1 MTFPYICLYMVVHIK
16 AFGICKDWLGGR
28 EIALDFEGTTVQ
40 HLRSTLIQ
48 RYPLMRQLP
57 SLLIAVNREYADDQT
72 MLQATDE
79 VALIPPV
86 SGG

>member
-1 MTFPYICLYMVVHIK
+1 MVIKVK

-28 EIALDFEGTTVQ
+28 EVSIDFEGTSVE
-40 HLRSTLIQ
+40 HLRLALTQ
-48 RYPLMRQLP
+48 RYPQMSQLP
-57 SLLIAVNREYADDQT
+57 SLFIAVNHEYADDLAT
-72 MLQATDE
+72 LKVTDE

>member
-1 MTFPYICLYMVVHIK
+1 MVINIK

-28 EIALDFEGTTVQ
+28 EVTLDFEGATVEQ
-40 HLRSTLIQ
+40 LRSNLIH
-48 RYPLMRQLP
+48 RYPQMSQLP

-72 MLQATDE
+72 ILKATDE

>member
-1 MTFPYICLYMVVHIK
+1 MVINIK

-28 EIALDFEGTTVQ
+28 EITLDFEGATVQ
-40 HLRSTLIQ
+40 RLRSALIQ
-48 RYPLMRQLP
+48 RYPQMSQLP

-72 MLQATDE
+72 TLKATDE

>member
-1 MTFPYICLYMVVHIK
+1 MVIHIK

-28 EIALDFEGTTVQ
+28 EIALEFEGATVQ
-40 HLRSTLIQ
+40 QLRSALIQ

-72 MLQATDE
+72 TLTATDE

>member
-1 MTFPYICLYMVVHIK
+1 MVITVK

-28 EIALDFEGTTVQ
+28 EVSVDFEGAKVEQ
-40 HLRSTLIQ
+40 LRSNLIK
-48 RYPLMRQLP
+48 RYPQMSQLP

-72 MLQATDE
+72 ILKATDE

>member
-1 MTFPYICLYMVVHIK
+1 MVINIK

-28 EIALDFEGTTVQ
+28 EIALDFEGTSVEQ
-40 HLRSTLIQ
+40 FRSNLIQ
-48 RYPLMRQLP
+48 RYPQMSQLP

-72 MLQATDE
+72 VLKSTDE

>member
-1 MTFPYICLYMVVHIK
+1 MVIQVK

-28 EIALDFEGTTVQ
+28 EVSVDFEGTTVEQ
-40 HLRSTLIQ
+40 LRLALTD
-48 RYPLMRQLP
+48 RYPQMSQLP
-57 SLLIAVNREYADDQT
+57 SLLIAVNRNYVDDQT
-72 MLQATDE
+72 TLNVTDE